1 MKKFK
6 ICIGT
11 ALAAIMSIGV
21 CANIN
26 GNAEDVDMIKFSD
39 EIVAVTPYGG
49 SKVSV
54 VHTGMESIMNMTT
67 PTAAEIAKHYN
78 FTPEMREFMTAGLPT
93 TQEEI
98 LACYDSSDD
107 FAPVG
112 NVLEWEYSKTADNY
126 TVNVALD
133 KKFTKVVY
141 SDTVESTS
149 VFLGNTLYSG
159 TDYYWQV
166 IANNGTEKTY
176 SDIFEFST
184 KAGTRTIDLDG
195 VSNTRDVGGYAT
207 PDGNTAQGLIYRT
220 ARLDDVTDAGK
231 EAAAKLGIKTDLD
244 LRSVGEGAPNPLNI
258 NYINATPAPIY
269 NNGINTTEGKAA
281 VKAIFATFADV
292 NNYPIAIHC
301 SIGRDRTGTAVALL
315 NAMLGVD
322 EKTIVNEYLLSAFGY
337 LSSWDKHQDALITN
351 INSLMVYIKSF
362 AGDTLAAQA
371 ENLLLDAGVTA
382 EEIASVRNIMLGNV
396 KVFDNTVEC
405 KVNYAGMSFVTVKAY
420 GHATQ
425 TFAVKNGVAL
435 TAPYTLDG
443 DYVWTANGAA
453 YDFAQPITK
462 DITITAVEQ
471 EYFEITVSVNG
482 AETVIKVTEGEAVD
496 FSQFAKEGYTYKVMN
511 AKGDI
516 ITSLTATE
524 NCAIS
529 VIYFK
534 N

>member
-54 VHTGMESIMNMTT
+54 VHTGMESILNMTN

-141 SDTVESTS
+141 SDTVEGSS

-207 PDGNTAQGLIYRT
+207 PNGTTMQGLIYRT
-220 ARLDDVTDAGK
+220 ARLDDVTEVGK
-231 EAAAKLGIKTDLD
+231 NTVAQLGIKTDLD
-244 LRSVGEGAPNPLNI
+244 LRAVGEGKANPLNI
-258 NYINATPAPIY
+258 NYVNATPMPLY
-269 NNGINTTEGKAA
+269 TNGINTPEGKAA
-281 VKAIFATFADV
+281 IKTVFATFANKD
-292 NNYPIAIHC
+292 NYPIAMHC
-301 SIGRDRTGTAVALL
+301 SVGRDRTGTATALL
-315 NAMLGVD
+315 NAILGV
-322 EKTIVNEYLLSAFGY
+322 EERVIVNEYLLSVFGY
-337 LSSWDKHQDALITN
+337 ISSWDKHQDALILN
-351 INSLMVYIKSF
+351 INSLMAYIKTF
-362 AGDTLAAQA
+362 AGDTLAQQA

-382 EEIASVRNIMLGNV
+382 EEIQSVRDIMLG
-396 KVFDNTVEC
+396 KTQIIDNTVDCDVSYE
-405 KVNYAGMSFVTVKAY
+405 GMHFVTVKSY
-420 GHATQ
+420 GRADVNY
-425 TFAVKNGVAL
+425 AVKDKVAL
-435 TAPYTLDG
+435 TEPYALDE
-443 DYVWTANGAA
+443 DYAWTVNGAA
-453 YDFAQPITK
+453 YDFAQAITQ
-462 DITITAVEQ
+462 DMTITAVEK
-471 EYFEITVSVNG
+471 EYIAITVVVSGEERVM
-482 AETVIKVTEGEAVD
+482 KVVAGEEID

-516 ITSLTATE
+516 ITSLTATQ
-524 NCAIS
+524 NCAVSI
-529 VIYFK
+529 IYFK